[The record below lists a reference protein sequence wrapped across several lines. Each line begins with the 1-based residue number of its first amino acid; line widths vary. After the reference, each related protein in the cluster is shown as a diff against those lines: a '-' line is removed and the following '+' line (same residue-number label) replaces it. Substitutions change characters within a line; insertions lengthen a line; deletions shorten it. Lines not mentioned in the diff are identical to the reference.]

1 MRTDTYNRR
10 AEHTSLG
17 TTHGEQPPYAFGEN
31 DTGGFS
37 RIFGSLPLVCG
48 LTTVIGVAL
57 SLVSAACLLYAP
69 DPVALLPVASRL
81 SVCLASLLGGILAA
95 RKIPAAP
102 LAGGLASGS
111 VMALILTVAG
121 LCLGEGSMW
130 AWMTRLGSL
139 PLHLVGAYLARP
151 RARAAAHTA
160 HTAGRHHTR

>member
-1 MRTDTYNRR
+1 MRTDSYNRR
-10 AEHTSLG
+10 EGHTSLG

-37 RIFGSLPLVCG
+37 RILGRLPLVCG

-57 SLVSAACLLYAP
+57 SLVSAACLLYTP
-69 DPVALLPVASRL
+69 DPVSLIPTAARL

-95 RKIPAAP
+95 RKTPATP
-102 LAGGLASGS
+102 LAGGLVSGS
-111 VMALILTVAG
+111 VMALILTVLG

-130 AWMTRLGSL
+130 AWMTRIASL

-160 HTAGRHHTR
+160 HTAGHHHAR